1 MRPYSIRRTRT
12 LRDRAGNL
20 SAVASFIILSVI
32 VFLFVYISLF
42 FDERVFTY
50 LALKPSS
57 IARGESLWTLAS
69 HMFVHGGLGH
79 LVLNMLVL
87 FSLGTL
93 AERIIGRKRFILLY
107 ISAGILAGL
116 SSVVFS
122 LLFGTT
128 SIGERIFGG
137 PDVYMVGASGAI
149 FALAG
154 LYVVL
159 LPHIRFMIIFL
170 PFFSLPAWLMV
181 PLTLIF
187 MWVISILGNWP
198 IGNVAHASG
207 FLVGMVYG
215 FYLRFS
221 YHKKVLLLRRMI
233 R

>member
-1 MRPYSIRRTRT
+1 MSMKKRRGFYE
-12 LRDRAGNL
+12 RAQNL
-20 SAVASFIILSVI
+20 SAVASFIVLSVFVSI
-32 VFLFVYISLF
+32 VVFILLFV
-42 FDERVFTY
+42 DEQIITY
-50 LALKPSS
+50 FALRPST
-57 IARGESLWTLAS
+57 IARGDSLWTLLT

-93 AERIIGRKRFILLY
+93 AERIIGRKRFIFLY
-107 ISAGILAGL
+107 LGAGILAGL
-116 SSVVFS
+116 SSVVLS
-122 LLFGTT
+122 LSFGTT
-128 SIGERIFGG
+128 PIGERIVGN
-137 PDVYMVGASGAI
+137 PDVFMVGASGAI

-181 PLTLIF
+181 PLMLVFI
-187 MWVISILGNWP
+187 WVISILGNWP

-207 FLVGMVYG
+207 FLVGMFYG
-215 FYLRFS
+215 FYLRFI
-221 YHKKVLLLRRMI
+221 YRKKILLLRRMI